1 MKARVV
7 ILARDIRYD
16 LFYITVKYDYIQKGI
31 QVTERTRICIKK
43 HQKGDNSE
51 SIKVGALIF
60 VRYTSSGPVL
70 HNCEVSSKYS
80 EPYSS
85 YRADTKCLR
94 TDGLQAHCYI
104 PEPFGW
110 G

>member
-16 LFYITVKYDYIQKGI
+16 LFFITVKYDYIQNGI

-51 SIKVGALIF
+51 SIKVG
-60 VRYTSSGPVL
+60 

-94 TDGLQAHCYI
+94 TDGLQAYCYI